1 MKTQAESACYGIK
14 TRRLVESFLHDDSGA
29 LRGLIVLRHSARHYD
44 TDNPIN
50 EPFMGLTEEG
60 KRLSFDWG
68 KALPPGRHLNFFS
81 SFIGRCI
88 ETAYL
93 MDKGYVTAGGATSHN
108 MIELTLSPFY
118 VKDALRLF
126 DEHIKGADFVTAW
139 FNRDVP
145 AEIIDPPEQVAVT
158 MQNFW
163 EKRFSDN
170 TLADHLDI
178 CVTHDWNLYVLQW
191 YFLGIPS
198 EKREKVDYLDGLVV
212 YKAGQHFYIAAPG
225 HEPRKLNMR

>member
-1 MKTQAESACYGIK
+1 MKTHSESVRYGIR
-14 TRRLVESFLHDDSGA
+14 TRRLVEAFLHDGTM
-29 LRGLIVLRHSARHYD
+29 RGVVVLRHSARHYD

-60 KRLSFDWG
+60 KQLSFEWG
-68 KALPPGRHLNFFS
+68 KALPPVRHLNFFS

-93 MDKGYVTAGGATSHN
+93 MDKGYVAAGGTTSHN

-126 DEHIKGADFVTAW
+126 DEYIKNADFLPAW

-145 AEIIDPPEQVAVT
+145 ADIIDPPEQVAVT
-158 MQNFW
+158 MQHFW
-163 EKRFSDN
+163 KKRFSDN
-170 TLADHLDI
+170 AFADHLDI

-191 YFLGIPS
+191 YFLGVPS
-198 EKREKVDYLDGLVV
+198 EKREKVEYLDGLIV
-212 YKAGQHFYIAAPG
+212 YKDEQQFYIAAPG
-225 HEPRKLNMR
+225 YEPRKLNMP